1 MSTRVVVGVLVLLA
15 VGGCSGVSPT
25 QVGQTI
31 GTLAGAAIAP
41 GIGAPIGTLVGTLA
55 GLVLE
60 QEVDKVREKQERVE
74 LSKQLNHPPSSSSVP
89 AGERPLG
96 QPTRVWVDERIE
108 HGRLLAGHFELRTI
122 P

>member
-60 QEVDKVREKQERVE
+60 QEVDKVREKQERIE
-74 LSKQLNHPPSSSSVP
+74 LSKQLNNPTSSSSVP

-108 HGRLLAGHFELRTI
+108 QGRLLAGHFEQRTI